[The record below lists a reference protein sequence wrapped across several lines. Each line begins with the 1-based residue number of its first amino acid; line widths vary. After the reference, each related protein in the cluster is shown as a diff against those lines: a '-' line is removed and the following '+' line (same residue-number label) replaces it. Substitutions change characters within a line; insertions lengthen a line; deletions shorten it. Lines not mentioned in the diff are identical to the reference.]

1 MNGVLKPLAALA
13 VTVLLGLALAACG
26 SGGSSTSTG
35 STPAGTTSAQKQG
48 GTTTTAA
55 GAGKNT
61 GSGKGQGKSG
71 GSGSAE
77 EKSNFVPKHHSDSGG
92 GSKQFRTK
100 GGDNSIQEFGSEAP
114 ESEFDEAAAALH
126 NFLDARAAGDWA
138 ATCSY
143 MSKSMTESLEKL
155 VAQAKQAKH
164 TSCAE
169 VLGKLT
175 NPAAKQELQ
184 AEAAQ
189 ADVGSLRIEGDRA
202 FVIYTG
208 IDKTVLAMP
217 MAHEGGSWKV
227 TSLAGTP
234 LSY

>member
-13 VTVLLGLALAACG
+13 VTALLGLALAACG

-61 GSGKGQGKSG
+61 GSGEGQGKSG

-114 ESEFDEAAAALH
+114 ESEFDEAAVALH
-126 NFLDARAAGDWA
+126 NFLDARAEGNWA
-138 ATCSY
+138 AVCTY
-143 MSKSMTESLEKL
+143 MSKATITSIEHL
-155 VAQAKQAKH
+155 ARGAKPGTD
-164 TSCAE
+164 TSCGAILAG
-169 VLGKLT
+169 VIS
-175 NPAAKQELQ
+175 PAAQPQIK
-184 AEAAQ
+184 AEAEKAN
-189 ADVGSLRIEGDRA
+189 VRSLRTEGEQA

-234 LSY
+234 LS